1 MALST
6 GAGVGGR
13 AGIIGCGA
21 PVGRPY
27 WSGRCAMVK
36 GLEMQTENRFLDDL
50 ARLFAGAAGNVAS
63 LRQDLETRLREQAER
78 LLRGMD
84 LVSREEF
91 AAVEAMAAKAR
102 TEQIALERRVA
113 ALEARL
119 AEPAAAGASD

>member
-1 MALST
+1 
-6 GAGVGGR
+6 
-13 AGIIGCGA
+13 
-21 PVGRPY
+21 
-27 WSGRCAMVK
+27 
-36 GLEMQTENRFLDDL
+36 MQSENRFLDDL

-63 LRQDLETRLREQAER
+63 LRQELEAKLREQAER

-102 TEQIALERRVA
+102 AEQVALERRLA

-119 AEPAAAGASD
+119 AASEPAAGAGDSPTPPPGA

>member
-1 MALST
+1 
-6 GAGVGGR
+6 
-13 AGIIGCGA
+13 
-21 PVGRPY
+21 
-27 WSGRCAMVK
+27 
-36 GLEMQTENRFLDDL
+36 MQSENRFLDDL

-63 LRQDLETRLREQAER
+63 LRHELETKLREQAER

-102 TEQIALERRVA
+102 AEQVALERRVA

-119 AEPAAAGASD
+119 GGSEPAAGAGDGPAAPPTA

>member
-1 MALST
+1 
-6 GAGVGGR
+6 
-13 AGIIGCGA
+13 
-21 PVGRPY
+21 
-27 WSGRCAMVK
+27 MVK

-63 LRQDLETRLREQAER
+63 LRQDLEARLREQAER

-102 TEQIALERRVA
+102 AEQTALERRVA

-119 AEPAAAGASD
+119 GEPAADALATPPAP

>member
-1 MALST
+1 
-6 GAGVGGR
+6 
-13 AGIIGCGA
+13 
-21 PVGRPY
+21 
-27 WSGRCAMVK
+27 MVK

-102 TEQIALERRVA
+102 AEQIALERRVA

-119 AEPAAAGASD
+119 AEPPAAAADASPAAPAP

>member
-1 MALST
+1 
-6 GAGVGGR
+6 
-13 AGIIGCGA
+13 
-21 PVGRPY
+21 
-27 WSGRCAMVK
+27 MVK

-63 LRQDLETRLREQAER
+63 LRQELETRLREQAER

-102 TEQIALERRVA
+102 AEQIALERRVA

-119 AEPAAAGASD
+119 GGASAAAAADASPAAPAP

>member
-1 MALST
+1 
-6 GAGVGGR
+6 
-13 AGIIGCGA
+13 
-21 PVGRPY
+21 
-27 WSGRCAMVK
+27 
-36 GLEMQTENRFLDDL
+36 MQSENRFLDDL

-63 LRQDLETRLREQAER
+63 LRQELETKLREQAER

-102 TEQIALERRVA
+102 AEQVALERRVA

-119 AEPAAAGASD
+119 AGSEPAAGAGDGPAPPPGP